1 MSLSVS
7 VKFPD
12 GFGEERFASA
22 LEAVRGAVARA
33 LSNCLIEHF
42 RAKNTRGN
50 AKGFPRSNY
59 WAQAADSVTS
69 RVDGD
74 TVIASITHPGVRLRW
89 LGGTVTPKRGRA
101 MAIPVHPSVA
111 NVWPSEMVGKNT
123 FAVWLKDRQ
132 GGFIASTDGDN
143 MTVLWRLV
151 RKATHLPDS
160 SVMPSMEER
169 QKVIRQSAID
179 VFEALGG
186 RSL

>member
-12 GFGEERFASA
+12 
-22 LEAVRGAVARA
+22 
-33 LSNCLIEHF
+33 
-42 RAKNTRGN
+42 
-50 AKGFPRSNY
+50 
-59 WAQAADSVTS
+59 
-69 RVDGD
+69 
-74 TVIASITHPGVRLRW
+74 
-89 LGGTVTPKRGRA
+89 
-101 MAIPVHPSVA
+101 
-111 NVWPSEMVGKNT
+111 
-123 FAVWLKDRQ
+123 
-132 GGFIASTDGDN
+132 GFIASTDGDN

-151 RKATHLPDS
+151 RKATHLPNS